1 MKNESLRVAFFP
13 DTYHE
18 VDGVANTS
26 RHFEAFAK
34 KRGLPFLIVHAGSRN
49 ETVKE
54 GSVTRVQLCRS
65 WLHFPLDGTHEFD
78 AVFLRHY
85 MEVASLIRQ
94 FRPDV
99 LQITGPSDVGI
110 LGALVAHKCAIPLAA
125 SWQTNLHQYAR
136 TRVSAAVS
144 FLPKITTGK
153 LVSAAER
160 WSLRAT
166 VRFYK
171 IPRLLFAPNPE
182 VVKLLERATCKPCH
196 LMPHGVD
203 TMRFSPEFRDR
214 KSDPFR
220 IGYVGRL
227 KPEKNVRVLARL
239 EEALFAMGHRE
250 FRTVIVGEG
259 AEGKWLR
266 KNMRQAEFAGVLTGR
281 ELSRAFAN
289 MDVLAFPSET
299 ETFGLVVLEAL
310 ASGVPAIVM
319 GGGGPKFIVQHGKTG
334 FVANDFD
341 EFVACTATLLRQPEL
356 LASMRNAGRQYA
368 LSTSWEQIFEGIYE
382 AYDRSFDATNMF
394 DRDAP
399 HVATQETE
407 INCGICGTSPC
418 SCSTAIQ

>member
-1 MKNESLRVAFFP
+1 MKNENLRVAFFP

-34 KRGLPFLIVHAGSRN
+34 ERGLAFLIVHSGSRN
-49 ETVKE
+49 EIVKE
-54 GSVTRVQLCRS
+54 GLITSVQLRRS

-78 AVFLRHY
+78 TVFLRHY
-85 MEVASLIRQ
+85 RKVASLIRQ

-99 LQITGPSDVGI
+99 IQITGPSDVGI

-136 TRVSAAVS
+136 TRLSAVVS
-144 FLPKITTGK
+144 FLPSIATGK

-160 WSLRAT
+160 WSFRAT
-166 VRFYK
+166 ARFYK

-182 VVKLLERATCKPCH
+182 VVELLEKATRKPCH
-196 LMPHGVD
+196 LMLHSVD

-214 KSDPFR
+214 QSGTFR

-239 EEALFAMGHRE
+239 EGALLAMGHRD
-250 FRTVIVGEG
+250 FRIVIVGEG
-259 AEGKWLR
+259 GEGKWLR
-266 KNMRQAEFAGVLTGR
+266 KNMRQAEFTGVLTGR
-281 ELSRAFAN
+281 ELSRTFAN

-319 GGGGPKFIVQHGKTG
+319 AGGGTKFIVQHGKTG

-341 EFVACTATLLRQPEL
+341 EFVACTATLLKQPEL
-356 LASMRNAGRQYA
+356 LASMRNAGRRYA
-368 LSTSWEQIFEGIYE
+368 ISTSWERIFEGLYE
-382 AYDRSFDATNMF
+382 AYDHCFYAPNVFGRN
-394 DRDAP
+394 AP
-399 HVATQETE
+399 HVATQAK
-407 INCGICGTSPC
+407 P
-418 SCSTAIQ
+418 